1 MACINDIPYEILLK
15 GGSPKQCEEFIQKEC
30 DEVYHVKGGYKIRGV
45 LLRGGD
51 TIPIGIKGNDLIFQ
65 FIKPCS
71 GLFILRIPDA
81 QDEIEKLR
89 NAMK

>member
-15 GGSPKQCEEFIQKEC
+15 GGSPQQCEDFIRNEC
-30 DEVYHVKGGYKIRGV
+30 DEVHHVKGGYKVRGV
-45 LLRGGD
+45 LLHGGD
-51 TIPIGIKGNDLIFQ
+51 AIPIGVKGNDLIFQ

-71 GLFILRIPDA
+71 GLFVLKIPDA
-81 QDEIEKLR
+81 QDEIEKIR